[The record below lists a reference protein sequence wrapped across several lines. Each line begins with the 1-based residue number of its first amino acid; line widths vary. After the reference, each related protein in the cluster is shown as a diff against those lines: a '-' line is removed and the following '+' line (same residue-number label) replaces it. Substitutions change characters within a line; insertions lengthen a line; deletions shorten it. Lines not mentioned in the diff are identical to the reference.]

1 MEARNSYG
9 SAGLVAVFAVFI
21 VAVTLANVAFR
32 GIRLDL
38 TENSLYTLSDGT
50 ISILESIPEPIN
62 VYFFYSDKAAQNV
75 PALRTYASRVRE
87 MLQEFEQHADGRL
100 TVTVI
105 DPLPFSEQED
115 RAAEFGLQSINL
127 GASPEPIYFGI
138 AATNSIGDQEIIPF
152 LDPSKESF
160 LEYDLAKLIYALSEP
175 EKPVIGLLSGLQ
187 MTAGFD
193 PATQQMT
200 QPWIIADQI
209 SQLYELRQL
218 PKDLDRI
225 DDEIDLLMVVHPKDL
240 TDKTL
245 YALDQYILGGGH
257 ALLFVDPYAEADRSP
272 APTPGMPPMS
282 GASNLNR
289 LLEAWGVSIDPEH
302 VVGDDR
308 FALTVTGLGNRPVR
322 YLPMFGVDRTGMDQD
337 DVITAG
343 LSNVNLGFPGHIE
356 VAEDATAT
364 VTPLLQS
371 SDLAGLIPVA
381 TLAFMQDPDSIRQN
395 FAPADHRLVLAAR
408 IQGEVPSAF
417 PDGLPAP
424 PGSDPGA
431 ETTPDEGLRKA
442 AQPIN
447 VVLVADTD
455 LLTDRLWAQ
464 VQNIFGQRLT
474 TAFAG
479 NGDFVVNALDNLS
492 GSSALIS
499 IRGRATYTRP
509 FTRVEDL
516 RREAEERFRS
526 TEEGLQQQLQQL
538 ESRLAELQANRED
551 SGVMILSPE
560 QAAEL
565 ERFKEERLR
574 VRKELRKVRRE
585 LDQSIEDLGTWLKVI
600 NIGLMPALITILV
613 LVMLGVRRRHRSAH

>member
-1 MEARNSYG
+1 MEARKSYG
-9 SAGLVAVFAVFI
+9 SAGLIAVFAVFI
-21 VAVTLANVAFR
+21 VAVTLVNVAFR
-32 GIRLDL
+32 GVRLDL
-38 TENSLYTLSDGT
+38 TENNLYTLSDGT

-62 VYFFYSDKAAQNV
+62 VYFFYSDKATQNV
-75 PALRTYASRVRE
+75 PALRTYANRVKE
-87 MLQEFEQHADGRL
+87 MLQEFEQHADGKL
-100 TVTVI
+100 TVSVI

-127 GASPEPIYFGI
+127 GTSPEPIYFGI
-138 AATNSIGDQEIIPF
+138 AATNSIGDQQVIPF

-160 LEYDLAKLIYALSEP
+160 LEYDLAKLIYTLSKP
-175 EKPVIGLLSGLQ
+175 EKPVVGLLSGLQ

-200 QPWIIADQI
+200 QPWIITEQI
-209 SQLYELRQL
+209 SQLYDLRQL
-218 PKDLDRI
+218 SKDLDKV
-225 DDEIDLLMVVHPKDL
+225 DDDIDLLMVVHPKDL
-240 TDKTL
+240 SDRTL

-272 APTPGMPPMS
+272 PPTPGMPPMS

-289 LLEAWGVSIDPEH
+289 LLEAWGVNVDPEH

-343 LSNVNLGFPGHIE
+343 LSNVNLGFPGYIE
-356 VAEDATAT
+356 VDGDATAT
-364 VTPLLQS
+364 VTPLLRS
-371 SDLAGLIPVA
+371 SDLAGLIPTA
-381 TLAFMQDPDSIRQN
+381 TLAFMQDPDAVRQN
-395 FAPADHRLVLAAR
+395 FAPVDHRLILAAR

-417 PDGLPAP
+417 PDGLPSAP
-424 PGSDPGA
+424 DSSP
-431 ETTPDEGLRKA
+431 ETTEPAKKGLSKA
-442 AQPIN
+442 SQPIN

-479 NGDFVVNALDNLS
+479 NGDFVINALDNLT

-516 RREAEERFRS
+516 RREAEKRFRS

-538 ESRLAELQANRED
+538 ETKLAELQANRKD

-565 ERFKEERLR
+565 ERFKEDRLR

-600 NIGLMPALITILV
+600 NIGLMPALITLLV
-613 LVMLGVRRRHRSAH
+613 LIMLLIRRRHRSSH